1 MLPISPLTFVLGYRA
16 LKMRAVQSSGSLAS
30 LLEHSRRALAA
41 ARFCA
46 RLAVRL
52 VVNMS
57 GAGPSSTSDH
67 CVHQVDHIK
76 KLPDANK
83 AAELLQEI
91 KRHADPLLRARGWR
105 VKKLYEICCCTSG
118 GKNVGVGGFCVPAGD
133 GVTSHRIAL
142 RLRQPRSHEL
152 HSFEHC
158 MQVMLHE
165 MSHIAHGN
173 HSAQFYQMME
183 EITKQYETYLA
194 KGQVL
199 DAQGMPMVGGV
210 KMDGGRHNPT
220 SLGEARARAMRAAE
234 ARARSSALMGGGKLG
249 GGGGGAGGGVSGVSG
264 GGSGGGGGADWRYKT
279 PGEMAAAAAGARMR
293 AWDVANGLHDDELAA
308 ALASQQLEDTDDDDE
323 AEAEAATAATAPPPR
338 RRATAPPPAAAP
350 GVAST
355 GISWGARG
363 QGSWQAAGCPV
374 CGPVCKASLH
384 GPGDPPPQDGDEGGG
399 GGGRGGGDGG
409 RGGGGIGGGAVGCGA
424 SGAASGAA
432 GRSGRKEIVEIDLTG
447 SDDEGA
453 PPPAATATVA
463 AASAATALPAA
474 ASAQRPARPKRPR
487 DGSAAAAAPT
497 PLQERQPAN
506 QGWQPANRGWVCPTC
521 TLLNAAASARCEMEC
536 GGVRPEG
543 AARPEGGK
551 QRLEPRPDAKPST
564 QPQWPSRVKVPPRTG
579 AGLGSCASLGRALV
593 ALGGATLQ
601 GKRTGH

>member
-1 MLPISPLTFVLGYRA
+1 MAPEAAAVLGDCPLAPR
-16 LKMRAVQSSGSLAS
+16 SGSHLLGLSKDLAGKNQRRVNAS
-30 LLEHSRRALAA
+30 LR
-41 ARFCA
+41 
-46 RLAVRL
+46 RL
-52 VVNMS
+52 VPPTLAKMS

-76 KLPDANK
+76 KLPDANQ

-210 KMDGGRHNPT
+210 KMDSVRHNPT

-234 ARARSSALMGGGKLG
+234 ARARNSALMGGGKLG
-249 GGGGGAGGGVSGVSG
+249 SGSYGGGGGGGGGAE
-264 GGSGGGGGADWRYKT
+264 WRGKT

-293 AWDVANGLHDDELAA
+293 AWDVANGLHDAELAA
-308 ALASQQLEDTDDDDE
+308 ALASQQLDDDDDDE
-323 AEAEAATAATAPPPR
+323 AEKEAKKEAKKEAEAAIAAAAPPPR
-338 RRATAPPPAAAP
+338 RRRAAAPPPPAAAP
-350 GVAST
+350 GAAST

-363 QGSWQAAGCPV
+363 QGSWQAAGCSV

-399 GGGRGGGDGG
+399 GRGGGGG
-409 RGGGGIGGGAVGCGA
+409 GGGGGGIGGGGMGGGA
-424 SGAASGAA
+424 RGAASGAA

-463 AASAATALPAA
+463 AASAATALPDA
-474 ASAQRPARPKRPR
+474 ASEQRPARPKRPR

-506 QGWQPANRGWVCPTC
+506 QGWQPANRGWVCPAC
-521 TLLNAAASARCEMEC
+521 TLLNAAASAQCEMEC
-536 GGVRPEG
+536 GGVRPVVRPVG
-543 AARPEGGK
+543 AARAGGDK
-551 QRLEPRPDAKPST
+551 SPLEPTPVAKPGT
-564 QPQWPSRVKVPPRTG
+564 QPQWPSRVKVPP
-579 AGLGSCASLGRALV
+579 
-593 ALGGATLQ
+593 
-601 GKRTGH
+601 

>member
-1 MLPISPLTFVLGYRA
+1 M
-16 LKMRAVQSSGSLAS
+16 
-30 LLEHSRRALAA
+30 
-41 ARFCA
+41 
-46 RLAVRL
+46 
-52 VVNMS
+52 VNMS

-234 ARARSSALMGGGKLG
+234 LAAAHQRAAARARLG
-249 GGGGGAGGGVSGVSG
+249 GPH
-264 GGSGGGGGADWRYKT
+264 R
-279 PGEMAAAAAGARMR
+279 AR
-293 AWDVANGLHDDELAA
+293 
-308 ALASQQLEDTDDDDE
+308 
-323 AEAEAATAATAPPPR
+323 APRPR
-338 RRATAPPPAAAP
+338 RLGCAA
-350 GVAST
+350 
-355 GISWGARG
+355 
-363 QGSWQAAGCPV
+363 
-374 CGPVCKASLH
+374 H
-384 GPGDPPPQDGDEGGG
+384 H
-399 GGGRGGGDGG
+399 
-409 RGGGGIGGGAVGCGA
+409 
-424 SGAASGAA
+424 
-432 GRSGRKEIVEIDLTG
+432 
-447 SDDEGA
+447 
-453 PPPAATATVA
+453 
-463 AASAATALPAA
+463 
-474 ASAQRPARPKRPR
+474 
-487 DGSAAAAAPT
+487 
-497 PLQERQPAN
+497 
-506 QGWQPANRGWVCPTC
+506 
-521 TLLNAAASARCEMEC
+521 
-536 GGVRPEG
+536 
-543 AARPEGGK
+543 
-551 QRLEPRPDAKPST
+551 PS
-564 QPQWPSRVKVPPRTG
+564 
-579 AGLGSCASLGRALV
+579 
-593 ALGGATLQ
+593 
-601 GKRTGH
+601 